1 MYKQVKVLI
10 VDDHALVREGLKTIL
25 GSQSGIQVVGMA
37 GDGEEAVRL
46 FKRLEPDVVLMDL
59 SMPVKDGVQ
68 AMRELLSSDKP
79 ARVLALTAHVDQD
92 HIFSA
97 LDAGA
102 SGYLLKNST
111 RDELVMA
118 IQTVMEGKVYLA
130 PGISGEV
137 AKGFLKVA
145 RDTTGGK
152 LSNLTG
158 REKEIFRLVAEGY
171 KNREIAEF
179 LVISV
184 KTVEKHRSNLMKKL
198 ELNSASE
205 LKKLWAEMHD
215 NPPSA

>member
-1 MYKQVKVLI
+1 MYNKVSVLI

-25 GSQSGIQVVGMA
+25 ANQSGIQVVGLA
-37 GDGEEAVRL
+37 GDGDEAIL
-46 FKRLEPDVVLMDL
+46 MYKRLEPDVVLMDL

-68 AMRELLSSDKP
+68 AMRELLNSDKP
-79 ARVLALTAHVDQD
+79 AKVLALTAHVDQD

-111 RDELVMA
+111 REELAMA
-118 IQTVMEGKVYLA
+118 IQTVMDGKVYLA

-137 AKGFLKVA
+137 AKGFLKVT
-145 RDTTGGK
+145 RDITDGK
-152 LSNLTG
+152 ISNLTE
-158 REKEIFRLVAEGY
+158 REKEVFRLVAEGY
-171 KNREIAEF
+171 KNREIADF

-198 ELNSASE
+198 KIKSATE
-205 LKKLWAEMHD
+205 LKQLWADLH
-215 NPPSA
+215 NSTAI

>member
-1 MYKQVKVLI
+1 MYNQVKVLI

-25 GSQSGIQVVGMA
+25 ANQSGIQVVGTA
-37 GDGEEAVRL
+37 GDGDEAIL
-46 FKRLEPDVVLMDL
+46 LYKRLEPDVVLMDL

-68 AMRELLSSDKP
+68 AMRELLKLGKNTK
-79 ARVLALTAHVDQD
+79 VLALTAHVDQD

-102 SGYLLKNST
+102 CGYLLKNST

-137 AKGFLKVA
+137 AKGFLRVA

-152 LSNLTG
+152 LGNLTD
-158 REKEIFRLVAEGY
+158 REKEVFRLVAEGY
-171 KNREIAEF
+171 KNREIAD
-179 LVISV
+179 LLIISI

-198 ELNSASE
+198 GLKSAAEVKCLWSE
-205 LKKLWAEMHD
+205 LH
-215 NPPSA
+215 NS

>member
-1 MYKQVKVLI
+1 MYNQVKVLI

-25 GSQSGIQVVGMA
+25 ANQSGIQVVGTA
-37 GDGEEAVRL
+37 GDGDEAIL
-46 FKRLEPDVVLMDL
+46 LYERLEPDVVLMDL

-68 AMRELLSSDKP
+68 AMRELLKLGKNT
-79 ARVLALTAHVDQD
+79 RVLALTAHVDQD

-102 SGYLLKNST
+102 CGYLLKNST

-137 AKGFLKVA
+137 AKGFLRVA

-152 LSNLTG
+152 LGNLTD
-158 REKEIFRLVAEGY
+158 REKEVFRLVAEGY
-171 KNREIAEF
+171 KNREIAD
-179 LVISV
+179 LLIISI

-198 ELNSASE
+198 GLKSAAEVKCLWSE
-205 LKKLWAEMHD
+205 LH
-215 NPPSA
+215 NS